1 MIILVLVLLGL
12 ALGSFVNALV
22 WRVHKQLSS
31 KKALNRGYSIVTGRS
46 MCPKCKHTLSSIDL
60 IPVLSFALLRGKCRY
75 CKKPIEDTPIPEIT
89 LPALF
94 VLSYAAWPY
103 GFDFA
108 GKVQFGLWVLMLVG
122 LLALVIYDVRWY
134 LLPNRVVFPL
144 IVIVIAQI
152 LLLAMLKDDTKSLLF
167 GSLWGFLT
175 GGGIFWLI
183 YQVSGGKWI
192 GGGDV
197 KLGWMLGLL
206 LGGPS
211 ASLLMIF
218 LASVLGSVVA
228 IPLLATGKATRTTRL
243 PFGPFLIASSI
254 IVYLFGST
262 LIAQYKRLYGL

>member
-1 MIILVLVLLGL
+1 MTILVLILLGL

-22 WRVHKQLSS
+22 WRLHKQLST
-31 KKALNRGYSIVTGRS
+31 KKSPKRRYSITTGRS

-60 IPVLSFALLRGKCRY
+60 VPVLSFALLRGKCRY
-75 CKKPIEDTPIPEIT
+75 CKKPIEDTPIPEIA

-94 VLSYAAWPY
+94 VLSYAVWPY

-108 GKVQFGLWVLMLVG
+108 GKVRFGLWVLMLVG
-122 LLALVIYDVRWY
+122 LLALIIYDIRWY

-144 IVIVIAQI
+144 IGIVILQI
-152 LLLAMLKDDTKSLLF
+152 LLLSILKDDAKSLLL
-167 GSLWGFLT
+167 GGLWGLLA

-183 YQVSGGKWI
+183 YQVSDGKWI

-206 LGGPS
+206 LGGPA

-218 LASVLGSVVA
+218 FASVLGSVVA
-228 IPLLATGKATRTTRL
+228 IPLLITGKASRSTRL
-243 PFGPFLIASSI
+243 PFGPFLIAASI
-254 IVYLFGST
+254 IVYLYGST
-262 LIAQYKRLYGL
+262 LVSHYKRLYGL